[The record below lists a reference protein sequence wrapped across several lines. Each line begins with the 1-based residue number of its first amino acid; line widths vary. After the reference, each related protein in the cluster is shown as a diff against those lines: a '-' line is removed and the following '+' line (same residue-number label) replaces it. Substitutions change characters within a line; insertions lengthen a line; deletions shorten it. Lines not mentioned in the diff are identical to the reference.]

1 MLSQDIK
8 ADFSFNVLEHGI
20 ITTKLVPRLL
30 YETFLQ
36 DIQHNK
42 SKMSL
47 MVSLLQKF
55 VFKI

>member
-1 MLSQDIK
+1 MLRQDIK
-8 ADFSFNVLEHGI
+8 ADFPFNVLEHGI
-20 ITTKLVPRLL
+20 VTTKLVPRLL

-42 SKMSL
+42 SKVSL